1 MATTRKK
8 FEDELKDLEG
18 IVGQIDS
25 GELSLEDSI
34 AAFERGVGLVRSLN
48 QKLDEV
54 ERKVELLMRN
64 AQGELTCVS
73 DHPFGFEWCINAP
86 LVDRDG
92 TVYGNSEDGNLY
104 VIDRNG
110 REKTRFFLELALEA
124 AYTPLAI
131 DGRGHL
137 FVLNDGH
144 LSVVGER
151 DDD

>member
-1 MATTRKK
+1 MATTRRK

-64 AQGELTCVS
+64 AQGELKTTPYDS
-73 DHPFGFEWCINAP
+73 AAAGAES
-86 LVDRDG
+86 G
-92 TVYGNSEDGNLY
+92 GKEDGRRKN
-104 VIDRNG
+104 
-110 REKTRFFLELALEA
+110 A
-124 AYTPLAI
+124 A
-131 DGRGHL
+131 GKG
-137 FVLNDGH
+137 
-144 LSVVGER
+144 
-151 DDD
+151 DDEDIPF

>member
-1 MATTRKK
+1 MATTRRK

-64 AQGELTCVS
+64 AQGELKNTPYDPTAAGGES
-73 DHPFGFEWCINAP
+73 GNKQDHRQDDHSKGGHKKDDEDIPF
-86 LVDRDG
+86 
-92 TVYGNSEDGNLY
+92 
-104 VIDRNG
+104 
-110 REKTRFFLELALEA
+110 
-124 AYTPLAI
+124 
-131 DGRGHL
+131 
-137 FVLNDGH
+137 
-144 LSVVGER
+144 
-151 DDD
+151 